1 MNGLPYYKAY
11 PRDFIEGT
19 IGLDFETKAAYRL
32 VIDLIY
38 MQGGALPDDARYISG
53 LLGCSVKKWNVLR
66 DRLISAGKVEVRGD
80 YLGNLRADKELETL
94 GKFQDKQRENRARP
108 NKNKGLES
116 PSSDH
121 TEPDTDT
128 VKKEEAKASSKKR
141 GSRLSAEWRLPR
153 PWGEWAVAEGLS
165 EQAVRI
171 EADKFRDYW
180 ISASGSNA
188 VKLDWQATWRNWVRK
203 AVTDRQKPAFRS
215 ISGGKDWR
223 VGDLRALSPTRVQEF
238 WPDGKWDDR
247 SDLTEADVANHP
259 RFIGRA
265 PAYAG

>member
-53 LLGCSVKKWNVLR
+53 LLGCSVKKWNILR
-66 DRLISAGKVEVRGD
+66 DRLISAGKVEVRGE

-108 NKNKGLES
+108 NKNKVLES
-116 PSSDH
+116 PPSDH

-141 GSRLSAEWRLPR
+141 GSRLSVEWRLPM
-153 PWGEWAVAEGLS
+153 PWGEWAVAEGLPEAS
-165 EQAVRI
+165 VRR

-180 ISASGSNA
+180 AGLNGSKG
-188 VKLDWQATWRNWVRK
+188 VKLDWLATWRNWVRK
-203 AVTDRQKPAFRS
+203 AIEDQQRQTARRGHPN
-215 ISGGKDWR
+215 SGTPQI
-223 VGDLRALSPTRVQEF
+223 GDIREF
-238 WPDGKWDDR
+238 KGVRKQ
-247 SDLTEADVANHP
+247 
-259 RFIGRA
+259 
-265 PAYAG
+265 YAGNGAGWLVLHG